1 MNVVELVA
9 LGMAYWDAPTAVRAA
24 AIRSLNMLPL
34 QFHRY
39 RRKGGVGGSSTI
51 YPAVQVLMRRGS
63 GVVGIAGCLASEMGK
78 IQNLSGYARSFYCGG
93 IA

>member
-1 MNVVELVA
+1 MSQNTGEGEAWEV
-9 LGMAYWDAPTAVRAA
+9 
-24 AIRSLNMLPL
+24 
-34 QFHRY
+34 
-39 RRKGGVGGSSTI
+39 SSTI

-63 GVVGIAGCLASEMGK
+63 GVVGITGCLASEMGK

>member
-1 MNVVELVA
+1 MSQYTGEGEAWGGEFN
-9 LGMAYWDAPTAVRAA
+9 
-24 AIRSLNMLPL
+24 NLP
-34 QFHRY
+34 
-39 RRKGGVGGSSTI
+39 GCSST
-51 YPAVQVLMRRGS
+51 YAESKG